1 MEIKV
6 RVVDIQPQRRRV
18 TLALV
23 SPEVRDAC
31 PPANSGPR
39 VGDRLE
45 GEVAGVLPGHGGD
58 YLVLKV
64 SGGLAELPWSN
75 MTSELREDLRSGDVE
90 LGEVVDVE
98 VAAIDS
104 ARASVLVRDL
114 PGHDPDNS

>member
-1 MEIKV
+1 M
-6 RVVDIQPQRRRV
+6 
-18 TLALV
+18 
-23 SPEVRDAC
+23 
-31 PPANSGPR
+31 
-39 VGDRLE
+39 
-45 GEVAGVLPGHGGD
+45 PGHGGD

-104 ARASVLVRDL
+104 AWASVLVRDL